1 MSTHNIGF
9 YEDLTKIIFELSSNI
24 IKYAP
29 YFFCCVQVT
38 IVYEVV
44 MTSLGSYGEGSAFM
58 TSSGMEYGDYIWISQ
73 DSFTLTE
80 TVAVII
86 EPENMT

>member
-1 MSTHNIGF
+1 
-9 YEDLTKIIFELSSNI
+9 
-24 IKYAP
+24 
-29 YFFCCVQVT
+29 
-38 IVYEVV
+38 

-58 TSSGMEYGDYIWISQ
+58 TSSGMEYGDYILISR